1 MKTPTHTPSNSG
13 SVVKRF
19 MVTEDYTPVRAGELL
34 VKKGMTVEGEVVMGG
49 ADSEGGWRQ
58 LQV

>member
-1 MKTPTHTPSNSG
+1 
-13 SVVKRF
+13 

-49 ADSEGGWRQ
+49 ADRSVWDSEGGWRQ